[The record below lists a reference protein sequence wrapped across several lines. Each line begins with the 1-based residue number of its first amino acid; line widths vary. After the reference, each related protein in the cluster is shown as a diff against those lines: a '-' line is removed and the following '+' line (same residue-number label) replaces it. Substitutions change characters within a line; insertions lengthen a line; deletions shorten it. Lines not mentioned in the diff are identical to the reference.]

1 MIEYYFLLKTCYH
14 LRITTL
20 VKSMTGFGRGAAQSD
35 NFSIV
40 VEMKAVNHRFLEIAC
55 RLPKQLL
62 SREDALKKQLQQSIS
77 RGKLDVFV
85 TLERTGTKKAV
96 VKVDKDLAMAYHNS
110 LIELAAACGLPQQ
123 VQLREVA
130 SFPGVVT
137 VETAEDDEDE
147 IASLLTAAT
156 DEAVA
161 HMLTMQEQEGAALAA
176 DLSAR
181 LDIIE
186 QQLQLVR
193 EAAPQVVAD
202 QKTRLEQRLSELL
215 GAVPIDEAR
224 LANELAVFA
233 DRVDITEE
241 LTRLASHIQQFRQA
255 LAADEPVGRK
265 LNFIQQEMLREANT
279 IGSKASALSIN
290 RTVIEVKSELEK
302 IREQI
307 QNIE

>member
-1 MIEYYFLLKTCYH
+1 M
-14 LRITTL
+14 

-137 VETAEDDEDE
+137 VETAEDDEEE

-181 LDIIE
+181 LDLIE

>member
-14 LRITTL
+14 LRITIL

-137 VETAEDDEDE
+137 VETAEDDEEE